1 MAVFPAFEA
10 LAAPPAP
17 ANPAGAGAGEEPL
30 PEEDPNTGL
39 YGNAAHNLAQRVF
52 VAEAHGLALAYRFL
66 ESEGKLP
73 LIAEQLRNPPP
84 EGVYVSGL
92 SLDGAIW
99 DKSSASLAEAKPKVL
114 FCEMPILFVTAVSK
128 TAKKSGDLGP
138 FGGFSCP
145 VYKYVRR
152 TDRYIIFSVNLPT
165 QQKPDHWILRGV
177 ALLCFT
183 S

>member
-1 MAVFPAFEA
+1 MDGV
-10 LAAPPAP
+10 
-17 ANPAGAGAGEEPL
+17 
-30 PEEDPNTGL
+30 
-39 YGNAAHNLAQRVF
+39 RVD
-52 VAEAHGLALAYRFL
+52 
-66 ESEGKLP
+66 SEVTEYDR
-73 LIAEQLRNPPP
+73 AEQVRAPPP
-84 EGVYVSGL
+84 EGVYISGL

-99 DKSSASLAEAKPKVL
+99 DKSGACVAEAKPKIL
-114 FCEMPILFVTAVSK
+114 FCEMPILFVTAVTK
-128 TAKKSGDLGP
+128 TAKKSSDLGP

-152 TDRYIIFSVNLPT
+152 TDKYIIFMVNLPS